1 MSNQAKMRW
10 GILSTGKIARKF
22 TEDLVIM
29 DEAEVVAVGS
39 RTEASAQAFAQKH
52 NIPRAYGSYEEL
64 VNDPDVDII
73 YVGTPH
79 AMHADNVRLALN
91 AGKHVLNE
99 KAFTINAQ
107 DAQEIIELARAKGL
121 FLMEAV
127 WMRFFPLMERLRG
140 WMQEETIGQVHYMQA
155 DFGFNFEF
163 NPNGRLFDPALGGGA
178 LLDLGI
184 YPISLSSMLF
194 GTPQDIQTMAVL
206 GETGVDYKNAMQ
218 FRFASGVIASLQ
230 SCMVA
235 NLSQSAQIIGEKGRI
250 IIHKQFWNPDK
261 MTLHLD
267 GEAPVSFE
275 EIRWGNGYTYE
286 AREVMKCIR
295 AGKLE
300 SDIMP
305 LAESLSIMQT
315 MDTLRERWGL
325 RYPFEM

>member
-1 MSNQAKMRW
+1 MTTKIRW

-22 TEDLVIM
+22 TEDLKIM
-29 DEAEVVAVGS
+29 DDAEVVAVGS
-39 RTEASAQAFAQKH
+39 RTLDSAKTFADKFE
-52 NIPRAYGSYEEL
+52 IPHAYGSYEEL
-64 VNDPDVDII
+64 VSDPDVDVI

-79 AMHADNVRLALN
+79 AMHADNVRLSLN

-107 DAQEIIELARAKGL
+107 EAQEIIDLARAKKL

-127 WMRFFPLMERLRG
+127 WMRFFPLMARLRE
-140 WMQEETIGQVHYMQA
+140 WLAEEKLGKIHFMSA
-155 DFGFNFEF
+155 DFGFNFDF
-163 NPNGRLFDPALGGGA
+163 NATSRLFDPALGGGA

-194 GTPQDIQTMAVL
+194 GTPTEIQTMVEL
-206 GETGVDYKNAMQ
+206 GEPGIDYKNAMQ
-218 FRFASGVIASLQ
+218 FRFESGVFASLQ
-230 SCMVA
+230 SAMVSI
-235 NLSQSAQIIGEKGRI
+235 LSQSATIIGEKGRVTV
-250 IIHKQFWNPDK
+250 HKQFWNPDK

-267 GEAPVSFE
+267 GQDPVSFE

-286 AREVMKCIR
+286 AREVMDCIR

-305 LAESLSIMQT
+305 LDESLSIMQT

-325 RYPFEM
+325 KYPFEK